1 MFSFKGV
8 ESKSSV
14 LLIKDNSLYSKCH
27 KEVELIRLKLFYQY
41 STMIPSSSRGLGG
54 NISGFIPT
62 EQMTKISKVSHLT
75 SLLRALGTENFP
87 VKCYLSRDLGLE
99 QSH

>member
-14 LLIKDNSLYSKCH
+14 LLIKDNSLYNKCH

-41 STMIPSSSRGLGG
+41 STMIPSSSRGIEG
-54 NISGFIPT
+54 
-62 EQMTKISKVSHLT
+62 
-75 SLLRALGTENFP
+75 
-87 VKCYLSRDLGLE
+87 
-99 QSH
+99 